1 MNSQLIPGLENG
13 PENVAGSIY
22 LLKHLSGL
30 GFEKAITMP
39 LVCCS
44 AHAQLQD
51 QIDQNAALL
60 KAEIKKQ
67 NLTIE
72 LAISAKYYLDADLA
86 AYAQN
91 APLQCFHENQV
102 LIKLPVDGFTKKHM
116 DILKLLVKEGYVPV
130 IAHPEKYKF
139 FNNAQDLNPIM
150 ALGCMFQVNI
160 ISLSGY
166 YNSVVQKFS
175 QEIVRKK
182 MAAYLGTDLRNL
194 KQAFALD
201 RALHKPAVVTSIT
214 QQTFRNASL

>member
-1 MNSQLIPGLENG
+1 M
-13 PENVAGSIY
+13 
-22 LLKHLSGL
+22 
-30 GFEKAITMP
+30 
-39 LVCCS
+39 
-44 AHAQLQD
+44 
-51 QIDQNAALL
+51 

-139 FNNAQDLNPIM
+139 FNNAQEFNPIM

-160 ISLSGY
+160 ISLS
-166 YNSVVQKFS
+166 
-175 QEIVRKK
+175 
-182 MAAYLGTDLRNL
+182 
-194 KQAFALD
+194 
-201 RALHKPAVVTSIT
+201 VVTSIT